1 MHSGETS
8 EADMADPI
16 SNAPNLREIG
26 AIQSRPQSSPVPPVP
41 GAVNPQTNL
50 APGQRI
56 EALEAAV
63 EKLIKKGLPPNSK
76 LQVSQ
81 DEDSG
86 TFIYRSVNPD
96 TGEVIKQWP
105 PEQLLNLREALRE
118 LEGMLFD
125 QQI

>member
-1 MHSGETS
+1 
-8 EADMADPI
+8 MADPI